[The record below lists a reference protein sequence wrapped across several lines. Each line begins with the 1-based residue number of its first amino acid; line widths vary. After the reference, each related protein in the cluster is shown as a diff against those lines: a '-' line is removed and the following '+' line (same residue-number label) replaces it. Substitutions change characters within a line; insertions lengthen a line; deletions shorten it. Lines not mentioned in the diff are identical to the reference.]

1 MLAYMK
7 KSSYLCSV
15 IKKEIVKQLKH
26 TTMKTTKITK
36 DQAITIIKN
45 ILIEGCDIPMAS
57 LGNGGAGFGYV
68 QPDAGENDYDE
79 LVSWLKG
86 TKSFRI
92 VPTSEIS
99 DEFSD
104 MNLDEY
110 DVCVEFTNND
120 GDYSEQYLLWDIDY
134 YKD

>member
-1 MLAYMK
+1 MLISQPYRNT
-7 KSSYLCSV
+7 
-15 IKKEIVKQLKH
+15 VKRKD
-26 TTMKTTKITK
+26 MINTKINR

-45 ILIEGCDIPMAS
+45 ILIEGCSIPMAS
-57 LGNGGAGFGYV
+57 IGNGGSGFSYV
-68 QPDAGENDYDE
+68 NPDVIGSNYDT

-86 TKSFRI
+86 MSFCV
-92 VPTSEIS
+92 VPSSEIS
-99 DEFSD
+99 EEFSD

-110 DVCVEFTNND
+110 DVCVEFTSND

>member
-1 MLAYMK
+1 
-7 KSSYLCSV
+7 
-15 IKKEIVKQLKH
+15 
-26 TTMKTTKITK
+26 MKTTKITK
-36 DQAITIIKN
+36 AQAITVIKN
-45 ILIEGCDIPMAS
+45 ILIEGCSIPMAS

-68 QPDAGENDYDE
+68 QPNADDNYEE
-79 LVSWLKG
+79 VVSWLKG
-86 TKSFRI
+86 MGDFRI
-92 VPTSEIS
+92 VTTSEIS

-110 DVCVEFTNND
+110 DVCVEFTNSN

>member
-1 MLAYMK
+1 
-7 KSSYLCSV
+7 
-15 IKKEIVKQLKH
+15 
-26 TTMKTTKITK
+26 MKTTKITK
-36 DQAITIIKN
+36 AQAITIIKN
-45 ILIEGCDIPMAS
+45 ILIEGCAIPQAS

-86 TKSFRI
+86 MKSFRI

>member
-1 MLAYMK
+1 
-7 KSSYLCSV
+7 
-15 IKKEIVKQLKH
+15 
-26 TTMKTTKITK
+26 MKTTKITK
-36 DQAITIIKN
+36 AQAITVIKN
-45 ILIEGCDIPMAS
+45 ILIEGCSIPMTS
-57 LGNGGAGFGYV
+57 LGNGDAGFSYV
-68 QPDAGENDYDE
+68 QPNADDNYDE
-79 LVSWLKG
+79 VVACLKDMG
-86 TKSFRI
+86 GFRI
-92 VPTSEIS
+92 VPSSEIS